1 MSTSSS
7 HSKTLIA
14 LLILL
19 PSLVLA
25 QSVEQRGERKI
36 VSDDFTRNR
45 QQTTAPPKTQKPKII
60 YRLASGAS
68 TKSKSQTNATV
79 ADLGVTIWRLRPTV
93 ASDKGA
99 RMLVRENN
107 KSAELIPER
116 VEADTIFREGDQI
129 RMSIESPQQGYLYVI
144 DRDLFADGSTG
155 PAMLI
160 YPWANMRGGDN
171 RVGPGKLVDIPDQD
185 DSPSYFTARRSTANQ
200 AGEML
205 TIILTSSPLDLPLS
219 DKPLQI
225 SNADLSSW
233 EKAWGGFN
241 QRFEME
247 SGAGQTWTHVE
258 QQAAHSGGRQL
269 TREDPAPQTIYRI
282 SVANNK
288 ALLLN
293 IRLRY
298 GG

>member
-1 MSTSSS
+1 MPPLSSP
-7 HSKTLIA
+7 IVA

-25 QSVEQRGERKI
+25 QSDDQRGARKI

-45 QQTTAPPKTQKPKII
+45 QQTTGPAKPQRSKIT
-60 YRLASGAS
+60 YRPTSAAGS
-68 TKSKSQTNATV
+68 TTKPQSQTNTTAQ
-79 ADLGVTIWRLRPTV
+79 LGITIWRLRPTA
-93 ASDKGA
+93 ASDTGA

-107 KSAELIPER
+107 KAAEWIPVR
-116 VEADTIFREGDQI
+116 VEADTIFHDGDQI
-129 RMSIESPQQGYLYVI
+129 RLSIESPRPGYLYVI
-144 DRDLFADGSTG
+144 DRDLFSNGSTG

-171 RVGPGKLVDIPDQD
+171 RVGPGKLIDIPDQD
-185 DSPSYFTARRSTANQ
+185 DTPNYFTARRSSGNQ
-200 AGEML
+200 SGEIL
-205 TIILTSSPLDLPLS
+205 TIIVTSSPLDLPIS

-225 SNADLSSW
+225 SNADLTSW
-233 EKAWGGFN
+233 EKAWGGFSE
-241 QRFEME
+241 RFEME
-247 SGAGQTWTHVE
+247 GGAGQAWTHVE

-269 TREDPAPQTIYRI
+269 TREDPAPQTIYRV

-293 IRLRY
+293 VRLEY
-298 GG
+298 GK